1 MCGRYSLT
9 QQEWDIDLGSVKVSI
24 RTRKRYNIGPM
35 QKAPVIRFR
44 EDQAV
49 VEELRWGLIPS
60 WAKDTKL
67 AASCINAR
75 SETVAEKPA
84 FRSAF
89 KSRRCLVPAD
99 GFYEWVAQGKLK
111 LPWRMVLKS
120 GEPMLFAGLW
130 ECWQPK
136 EQPAV
141 REETFTVLTTTPNQ
155 EAGRI
160 HDRMPV
166 ILKRED
172 ALVWLR
178 PETTKEQLLSLC
190 VPAPDGCLDTFRVS
204 PVVNSARND
213 VPECVDRIALQAE
226 LGS

>member
-1 MCGRYSLT
+1 
-9 QQEWDIDLGSVKVSI
+9 
-24 RTRKRYNIGPM
+24 
-35 QKAPVIRFR
+35 
-44 EDQAV
+44 
-49 VEELRWGLIPS
+49 
-60 WAKDTKL
+60 
-67 AASCINAR
+67 
-75 SETVAEKPA
+75 VAEKPA

-111 LPWRMVLKS
+111 LPWRMVLKG

-166 ILKRED
+166 ILNRED

-190 VPAPDGCLDTFRVS
+190 VPAPNGCLDTFRVS

-213 VPECVDRIALQAE
+213 VPECVDRIAVPAE
-226 LGS
+226 LSGQ